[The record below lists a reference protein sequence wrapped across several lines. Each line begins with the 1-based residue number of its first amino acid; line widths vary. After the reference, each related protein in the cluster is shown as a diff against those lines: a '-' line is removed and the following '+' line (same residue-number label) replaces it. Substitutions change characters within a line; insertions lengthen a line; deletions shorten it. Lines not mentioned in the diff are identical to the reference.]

1 MRNAG
6 SKAIAVAL
14 MVLMAIS
21 VFKIGAYYLRYT
33 ENILMA
39 GSENRQYEV
48 FCVF

>member
-21 VFKIGAYYLRYT
+21 VFKIWAFQRSM
-33 ENILMA
+33 EI
-39 GSENRQYEV
+39 S
-48 FCVF
+48 C